1 MIKIF
6 DLFKKY
12 KEQIAYVFWGG
23 VTTLVNIA
31 TFYIVAHILHIGT
44 MISTTI
50 AWILAILVA
59 YITNKLY
66 VFNSKSFN
74 ANIVIREFISYV
86 ICRLLTLGIDLA
98 IMYIFIDKLK
108 FNDMIIKTLS
118 NVVVIIIN
126 YILSKLVIFKKQEN

>member
-6 DLFKKY
+6 DLFLKH
-12 KEQIAYVFWGG
+12 KEKIAYVFWGG
-23 VTTLVNIA
+23 VTTLVNIG
-31 TFYIVAHILHIGT
+31 TYYIFAHILHIGT

-74 ANIVIREFISYV
+74 ANIVIREFISFV
-86 ICRLLTLGIDLA
+86 ICRLLTWGIDLA
-98 IMYIFIDKLK
+98 TMYIFVNILK

-126 YILSKLVIFKKQEN
+126 YILSKLVIFKNQAN